1 MSANRLPYGLQL
13 GDHSTECCQ
22 QTELNDVQRD
32 QGVMKLTAC
41 LTLDPVSS
49 SAEAWQGRRSAR
61 TDSLTGDVSCH
72 LNISKRR
79 WQDSGREA
87 VASLA
92 HPIARE
98 GGQLGLF
105 EQYRDGTQ
113 AYIFFGRQI
122 IFLSASSVKTK
133 IVST

>member
-1 MSANRLPYGLQL
+1 MSVNRLPYGLQQ
-13 GDHSTECCQ
+13 GVHSTECCQ

-32 QGVMKLTAC
+32 QGGMELTAG
-41 LTLDPVSS
+41 LTLHTMSS
-49 SAEAWQGRRSAR
+49 SAEVRQVRRSAR
-61 TDSLTGDVSCH
+61 TDSLTGDVSCP

-79 WQDSGREA
+79 LQDSGREA

-92 HPIARE
+92 HPIAPE

-105 EQYRDGTQ
+105 EQYRDDTQ